1 MAMQFGRF
9 RPAVGAATPKFAA
22 AAQAEG
28 VAAANAKAQANA
40 LRSGNMMGAA
50 SLYNAGMGDRSPIA
64 DELFGP
70 ESYESG
76 SEGVNVYDGMAGETE
91 GLDMTGGGEASQ
103 SSIGGGAGPE
113 AGYGEAYSAAPATEV
128 GGAVATPVPEVGSGI
143 VTPLAETGATD
154 ALATTGADAA
164 LTTGAEAL
172 ATDAA
177 TTAAIEGGLVEGGAG
192 VLGGAGGSA
201 LMASMPYLA
210 AALAAGKM
218 LDL

>member
-154 ALATTGADAA
+154 ALATTGA
-164 LTTGAEAL
+164 EAL